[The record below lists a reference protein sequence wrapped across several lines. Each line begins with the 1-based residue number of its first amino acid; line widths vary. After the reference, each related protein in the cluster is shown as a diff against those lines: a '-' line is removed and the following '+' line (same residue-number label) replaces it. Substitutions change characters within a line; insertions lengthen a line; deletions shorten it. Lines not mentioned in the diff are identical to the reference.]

1 MTTTAT
7 TITLGIAT
15 VTTLPKRA
23 AALTS
28 TVATTAI
35 ATTTSYQLKLIL
47 RIQLKGE
54 QKFVS
59 FSVNTESFIKAH

>member
-47 RIQLKGE
+47 RIQGE